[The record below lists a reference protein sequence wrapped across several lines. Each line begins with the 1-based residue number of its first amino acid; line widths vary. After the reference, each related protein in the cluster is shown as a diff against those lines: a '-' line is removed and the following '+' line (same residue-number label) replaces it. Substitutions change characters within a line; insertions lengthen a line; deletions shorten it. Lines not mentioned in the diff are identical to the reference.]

1 MLRFSLFL
9 YQVYQKSK
17 VPCYNPPPMKPF
29 QDKVAL
35 ITGASRGIGRA
46 VAELFSREGADI
58 VLNYLR
64 NDEAARETEKVLSQQ
79 GSRVLTLRANVGNPK
94 EAQELVECAGKKFGH
109 IDILVHN
116 AALGAFKPVT
126 ELRVNQ
132 WDLSLDVN
140 AKALLVLT
148 QAVLPWMEK
157 QGGSILALS
166 SLGSK
171 RYIPNYGAIG
181 ISKAALETLV
191 RYLAVELAPKKIRV
205 NAVSGGLVDT
215 DATRS
220 FPHRELFWKEVI
232 RRTPAGRIGKPE
244 DLAKVV
250 VFLATEEAAWIYG
263 QTLVADGGLSLI

>member
-1 MLRFSLFL
+1 MKRF
-9 YQVYQKSK
+9 QGK
-17 VPCYNPPPMKPF
+17 V
-29 QDKVAL
+29 VL

-46 VAELFSREGADI
+46 IAELFSREGADI

-64 NDEAARETEKVLSQQ
+64 NEEAASETEKVLTRQ
-79 GSRVLTLRANVGNPK
+79 GSRVLKFRANVGNPK
-94 EAQELVECAGKKFGH
+94 EAEALVEASGKKFGKIH
-109 IDILVHN
+109 ILIHN
-116 AALGAFKPVT
+116 AALGAFKPVS

-148 QAVLPWMEK
+148 QTALPWMEK
-157 QGGSILALS
+157 EGGSVIALS

-215 DATRS
+215 DAMRA
-220 FPHRELFWKEVI
+220 FPQEETFKKEVL

-244 DLAKVV
+244 DLAQVV
-250 VFLATEEAAWIYG
+250 AFLASEEAHWIYG
-263 QTLVADGGLSLI
+263 QTIVADGGLSLI

>member
-1 MLRFSLFL
+1 MKRFEG
-9 YQVYQKSK
+9 KT
-17 VPCYNPPPMKPF
+17 
-29 QDKVAL
+29 AL

-46 VAELFSREGADI
+46 IAELLSREGAHI
-58 VLNYLR
+58 VLNFVR
-64 NDEAARETEKVLSQQ
+64 NEEAACKTEKALTNN
-79 GSRVLTLRANVGNPK
+79 GARVLKIQANVGNPK
-94 EAQELVECAGKKFGH
+94 EAQTLVEEAGKAFGK

-116 AALGAFKPVT
+116 AALGAFKPVS

-140 AKALLVLT
+140 TKALLVLA
-148 QAVLPWMEK
+148 QSALPWMEK
-157 QGGSILALS
+157 EGGSIITLS

-181 ISKAALETLV
+181 ISKAALEALV

-215 DATRS
+215 DAIQS
-220 FPHRELFWKEVI
+220 FPHIDNLKKEVV
-232 RRTPAGRIGKPE
+232 RRTPANRIGKPE

-250 VFLATEEAAWIYG
+250 AFLASEEAAWIYG
-263 QTLVADGGLSLI
+263 QTITADGGLSLI

>member
-1 MLRFSLFL
+1 MKRF
-9 YQVYQKSK
+9 QGKI
-17 VPCYNPPPMKPF
+17 
-29 QDKVAL
+29 AL
-35 ITGASRGIGRA
+35 VTGASRGIGRA
-46 VAELFSREGADI
+46 IAECLSSEGAHI

-64 NDEAARETEKVLSQQ
+64 NEEAARQTEKFLKAQ
-79 GSRVLTLRANVGNPK
+79 GSRVLTLQANVGNPK
-94 EAQELVECAGKKFGH
+94 EAQALVETAGREFGK

-116 AALGAFKPVT
+116 AALGAFKPVS

-140 AKALLVLT
+140 AKALLVLA
-148 QAVLPWMEK
+148 QAALPWMEK
-157 QGGSILALS
+157 EGGSVIALS

-220 FPHRELFWKEVI
+220 FPQQEHFKKEI
-232 RRTPAGRIGKPE
+232 LLRTPAGRIGKPE

-250 VFLATEEAAWIYG
+250 VFLASEEASWIYG
-263 QTLVADGGLSLI
+263 QTLIADGGLSLI